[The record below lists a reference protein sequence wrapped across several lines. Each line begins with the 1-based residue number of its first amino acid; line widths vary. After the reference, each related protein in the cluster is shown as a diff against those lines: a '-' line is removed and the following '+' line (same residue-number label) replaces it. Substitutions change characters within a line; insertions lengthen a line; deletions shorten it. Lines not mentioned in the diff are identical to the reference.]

1 MTTSEKRGFRLP
13 WGAEN
18 RKDEEGVAGPT
29 PVGSLTAATDLAPAL
44 APAPMAPGGPRTGST
59 LRRGQLDDLGRGPF
73 DLEPA
78 SETAAAAP
86 DPTDTL
92 VDVVDPVPPKPAA
105 AKADDP
111 PVAWPDI
118 DRRDSPTHLASDA
131 PPPPVR
137 PAVADGTGAPSK
149 RSNPLV
155 AGLVKAMRDAARSAR
170 DETTTRMRADATARV
185 DEIRAEAAAAG
196 VSLKKRA
203 DEDIAGIREWSRA
216 EAARIKQETET
227 RIAARR
233 AELVRQGQAHA
244 TETDRYMEEVKATIA
259 GFESEMDR
267 FFEILLA
274 EDDPGRLATLAERLP
289 EPPVFARRRPID
301 GEEAPAARTRAALG
315 ARTRATATQ
324 RRRTEPAKRRAR
336 PASRLAPDAA
346 AAAEAEAIAGLDDAV
361 PRLESPTAAHEPA
374 PLDLGAPADEVPPV
388 DEHDTDGH
396 AAVAIESP
404 AEDADALSAW
414 TAALSALRSE
424 PPAEA
429 PGEAPAAPADP
440 PANDAPDDETPE
452 GDVAPAGSLAAVLA
466 TAPRINSPDDLSP
479 EERIAL
485 LGFEESAADDDPG
498 PEAAPPPLE
507 DVTRVVISGLT
518 SVAGISAFKSALA
531 AVTGVLSVSVTAGHE
546 GAFVFSVVHASSAN
560 LRAAVPALSEFAPD
574 MTSDEGAVLNFAVTE
589 PNP

>member
-1 MTTSEKRGFRLP
+1 MTTSEKRGFHLP

-18 RKDEEGVAGPT
+18 RRDEAGVAGST
-29 PVGSLTAATDLAPAL
+29 PVGALTAATDLAPAL
-44 APAPMAPGGPRTGST
+44 APAPTASGGPRSGST

-73 DLEPA
+73 DLAPA
-78 SETAAAAP
+78 SESAAAAP

-92 VDVVDPVPPKPAA
+92 VEVVDPAPPKPAA
-105 AKADDP
+105 AKTDDP

-137 PAVADGTGAPSK
+137 PAVVVDGTGAPSK

-196 VSLKKRA
+196 LSLKKRA

-233 AELVRQGQAHA
+233 TELVRQAQAHA

-259 GFESEMDR
+259 GFETEMER

-301 GEEAPAARTRAALG
+301 GEDAPAARTRAASG
-315 ARTRATATQ
+315 ARTRAKATP

-336 PASRLAPDAA
+336 PASRLGPDAA
-346 AAAEAEAIAGLDDAV
+346 AAAEAEAIAGLDDA
-361 PRLESPTAAHEPA
+361 LPT
-374 PLDLGAPADEVPPV
+374 L

-396 AAVAIESP
+396 AAVVIEQP
-404 AEDADALSAW
+404 AEDADALAAW
-414 TAALSALRSE
+414 TAALGALRSG
-424 PPAEA
+424 PADEA
-429 PGEAPAAPADP
+429 PVPHENP
-440 PANDAPDDETPE
+440 PTNDAPDDEATE
-452 GDVAPAGSLAAVLA
+452 GDDAPAGSLAAVLA

-498 PEAAPPPLE
+498 PEAPPPPLE
-507 DVTRVVISGLT
+507 DVTRVVVSGLT
-518 SVAGISAFKSALA
+518 SVAGISAFKSGLA
-531 AVTGVLSVSVTAGHE
+531 EVAGVVSVSVTAGHE

-560 LRAAVPALSEFAPD
+560 LRTAVPALPEFGAE
-574 MTSDEGAVLNFAVTE
+574 MTSDEGAVLNFAVIE